1 MIFQVLTKK
10 GGAKNIGLVA
20 RPSPLALGHLF
31 SFLLSRKTGMASAV
45 GVESSSLLQAPRP
58 LDVAMPAPTATIAL
72 NATATV
78 KEGAPTAASPP
89 GDASTALKLA
99 DCIVRVSAA
108 LAELG
113 ATVEALKGKRER
125 REVTWL
131 DISARERE
139 SLARR
144 VGGFQSA
151 LADIDCGAGGLLRL
165 LIAFSLFSM
174 PRCDIRD
181 QFQGTQM
188 INSTGRGEL
197 SSSEQLRFCSN

>member
-1 MIFQVLTKK
+1 
-10 GGAKNIGLVA
+10 
-20 RPSPLALGHLF
+20 
-31 SFLLSRKTGMASAV
+31 MASAV

-99 DCIVRVSAA
+99 DCIGRVSAA

-113 ATVEALKGKRER
+113 ATVEALKGKSER

-131 DISARERE
+131 DISARE

-165 LIAFSLFSM
+165 LSAFSLFSM